1 MHLLHFVS
9 DQFNEYNS
17 SNFRVTIIATALR
30 NAGHKVTILPIKDW
44 LTQSSRGKLACSLAD
59 IIIIQRVMV
68 QESVQ
73 HAQMWIQN
81 GKKVILDFDD
91 AYDLIGEENSAYNFW
106 GKGIVEIFLPNGTK
120 YERAMETHPVDLL
133 KRGMSYLSGA
143 TMPSPLLAKDWSKYT
158 KCHYLPNYLDGNV
171 YNIPRGK
178 TGKIILGW
186 GGSMSH
192 LTSWSGSGIDKA
204 LANIVNKR
212 NDVKLLIVGDKRVV
226 KQISG
231 IIDPAKT
238 EYLPYVTYMDW
249 PMVLAKKFDIGLA
262 PLAGPYDCRRS
273 RLKVM
278 EYIATGIP
286 FVATRA
292 MPYFELYDEIDNSFV
307 PQGDVTKADE
317 PNAQEWE
324 QLLNDKINNF
334 HNEQELAIERKKE
347 WEQWYDV
354 NRNISEIIGKYNLV

>member
-30 NAGHKVTILPIKDW
+30 SAGHKVTILPIKDW
-44 LTQSSRGKLACSLAD
+44 LTQSPKARLACSLAD
-59 IIIIQRVMV
+59 IIVIQRVMV
-68 QESVQ
+68 NESVQ
-73 HAQMWIQN
+73 HAQAWISR

-106 GKGIVEIFLPNGTK
+106 GKGIVEIKLPNGTT
-120 YERAMETHPVDLL
+120 YERPMEIHPVDLL
-133 KRGMSYLSGA
+133 KRGMASLSGA
-143 TMPSPLLAKDWSKYT
+143 TMPSVQLAKDWSQYT
-158 KCHYLPNYLDGNV
+158 KCHYLPNYLDAET
-171 YNIPRGK
+171 YDIPLK
-178 TGKIILGW
+178 KSGKITLGW

-204 LANIVNKR
+204 LANIVNNR
-212 NDVKLLIVGDKRVV
+212 NDVELLIVGDKRVI
-226 KQISG
+226 KQISS

-238 EYLPYVTYMDW
+238 KYLPYVMYSDW
-249 PMVLAKKFDIGLA
+249 PRILAKKFDIGLA

-292 MPYFELYDEIDNSFV
+292 MPYFELYDKMPNEFV
-307 PQGDVTKADE
+307 VQGDVTKADE
-317 PNAQEWE
+317 SNPDEWE
-324 QLLNDKINNF
+324 QLLNDKINNIDLARKQALRDK
-334 HNEQELAIERKKE
+334 EQWRE
-347 WEQWYDV
+347 WYDV
-354 NRNISEIIGKYNLV
+354 NRNINEIVSIYNRI